1 MTLAGIMAQQPHV
14 RLANVDAAT
23 EADIRRHM
31 CEAGDEPDEAVRDA
45 YIISPAVIRKR
56 PGMAQRQ
63 FAELIHLPV
72 ATLQNWEPGRT

>member
-1 MTLAGIMAQQPHV
+1 
-14 RLANVDAAT
+14 
-23 EADIRRHM
+23 
-31 CEAGDEPDEAVRDA
+31 VRDA
-45 YIISPAVIRKR
+45 DIISPAVIRKR